1 MLPHLSGLGERH
13 WKEVILVLRNI
24 IPVYDKVNSAISLGK
39 DVKFRRLGIKGRIA
53 SKSVV
58 LDAGSGYG
66 NMSRMALEEAEGELT
81 LVMYD
86 PIIDMLR
93 HAKESFDNDFSAAL
107 SSGIFEYMPFQ
118 NETFDVILC
127 GYSLR
132 DAIHLNQAISE
143 IHRILRVGGLLIIV
157 DLGKP
162 DSFIKR
168 VLVSFYLKY
177 LLKVV
182 AYAAAGKKG
191 LKFETLYGTYLK
203 WPRNSQLKV
212 LLQIFSKVEFCTRL
226 MGGAVIVAAYK

>member
-1 MLPHLSGLGERH
+1 LSGLGEKY
-13 WKEVILVLRNI
+13 WSEVIQVLRYV

-39 DVKFRRLGIKGRIA
+39 DAKYRRLGVERRILP
-53 SKSVV
+53 KSIV

-66 NMSRMALEEAEGELT
+66 NMSRIALQEAHGDLT
-81 LVMYD
+81 LIMYD

-93 HAKESFDNDFSAAL
+93 KAKQMFDINFSAAL

-118 NETFDVILC
+118 NSAFDAVLC

-132 DAIHLNQAISE
+132 DAIHLKQAISE
-143 IHRILRVGGLLIIV
+143 MHRILRDGGLLIIV

-162 DSFIKR
+162 DSFLKR
-168 VLVSFYLKY
+168 MFISFYLKY
-177 LLKVV
+177 ILRIL

-191 LKFETLYGTYLK
+191 LMFKTLYGTYIK
-203 WPRNSQLKV
+203 WPRNSELRIM
-212 LLQIFSKVEFCTRL
+212 LQKFSKVEFKTKL

>member
-1 MLPHLSGLGERH
+1 MSGLGEKH
-13 WKEVILVLRNI
+13 WKEVIVVLRNI
-24 IPVYDKVNSAISLGK
+24 IPVYDKVNSAISLGN
-39 DVKFRRLGIKGRIA
+39 DVKFRRLGIKGRI
-53 SKSVV
+53 SPKSVV

-66 NMSRMALEEAEGELT
+66 NMSRMALEDAKGELT
-81 LVMYD
+81 LIMYD

-93 HAKESFDNDFSAAL
+93 RAKQTFDNGLSVGL

-132 DAIHLNQAISE
+132 DAIHLKQAISE
-143 IHRILRVGGLLIIV
+143 MHRILRVGGLLIIV

-162 DSFIKR
+162 DLFMKR
-168 VLVSFYLKY
+168 VFVSFYLKY

-182 AYAAAGKKG
+182 AYVAAGRKG

-212 LLQIFSKVEFCTRL
+212 LLQIFSKVEFRTRL
-226 MGGAVIVAAYK
+226 MGGAIIVTAYK

>member
-1 MLPHLSGLGERH
+1 VLPHLSGLGEKH
-13 WKEVILVLRNI
+13 WKEVIVVLRNI

-39 DVKFRRLGIKGRIA
+39 DVKFRRLGIKGRI
-53 SKSVV
+53 SPKSVV

-66 NMSRMALEEAEGELT
+66 NMSRMALEDAKGELT
-81 LVMYD
+81 LIMYD

-93 HAKESFDNDFSAAL
+93 RAKQTFDNGLSVGL

-132 DAIHLNQAISE
+132 DAIHLKQAISE
-143 IHRILRVGGLLIIV
+143 MHRILRVGGLLIIV

-162 DSFIKR
+162 DLFMKR
-168 VLVSFYLKY
+168 VFVSFYLKY

-182 AYAAAGKKG
+182 AYVAAGRKG

-212 LLQIFSKVEFCTRL
+212 LLQIFSKVEFRTRL
-226 MGGAVIVAAYK
+226 MGGAIIVTAYK

>member
-13 WKEVILVLRNI
+13 WKEVILVLRSI
-24 IPVYDKVNSAISLGK
+24 IPVYDRVNSAISLGK
-39 DVKFRRLGIKGRIA
+39 DVKFRRLGIEGRI
-53 SKSVV
+53 SPKSVV

-66 NMSRMALEEAEGELT
+66 NMSRMALEEAKGELT
-81 LVMYD
+81 LIMYD

-93 HAKESFDNDFSAAL
+93 RAKETFDNGFSAGL

-132 DAIHLNQAISE
+132 DAIHLKQAISE
-143 IHRILRVGGLLIIV
+143 MHRILREGGLLIIV

-162 DSFIKR
+162 DSFMKR

-182 AYAAAGKKG
+182 AYAAAGRKG

-212 LLQIFSKVEFCTRL
+212 LLEIFSKVEFRTRL
-226 MGGAVIVAAYK
+226 MGGAIIVAAYK